1 MWVQSQAL
9 KDVKQDGDLIPFKKK
24 LYSALYHSFLW
35 FAQGE
40 RGQKSEWLKKKKVY
54 SCQHS
59 RLLRS
64 LPPKLNFKPRS
75 LRFGEINFS

>member
-40 RGQKSEWLKKKKVY
+40 RGQKSEWLKKKKFTHASIVD
-54 SCQHS
+54 SCVPFPQSSILSHVV
-59 RLLRS
+59 
-64 LPPKLNFKPRS
+64 
-75 LRFGEINFS
+75 